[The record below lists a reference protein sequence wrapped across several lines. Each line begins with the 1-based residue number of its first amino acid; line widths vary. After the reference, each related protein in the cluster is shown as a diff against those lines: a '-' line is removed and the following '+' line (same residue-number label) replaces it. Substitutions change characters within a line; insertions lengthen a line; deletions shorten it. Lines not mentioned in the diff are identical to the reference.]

1 MEQAINFIDAE
12 NKALREEQK
21 ILERRDPQ
29 TFTDTIV
36 KRFEKVLKY
45 KEPLIFEKVQ
55 DDSDNKKIFI
65 CTEGEIGAGKSSS
78 NNYFI
83 YEYSKMNGNIDYKDK
98 TFKFGRQCERVTTQV
113 NQQVIGGLT
122 VMDTPGTNDIKS
134 ELSDYDINK
143 MK

>member
-1 MEQAINFIDAE
+1 M
-12 NKALREEQK
+12 
-21 ILERRDPQ
+21 
-29 TFTDTIV
+29 
-36 KRFEKVLKY
+36 
-45 KEPLIFEKVQ
+45 
-55 DDSDNKKIFI
+55 

-83 YEYSKMNGNIDYKDK
+83 YEYSQMKGGLQYQDK

-113 NQQVIGGLT
+113 NTSKIGELT

-143 MK
+143 MKHEALAMVFADPQKGVSCITQCIMIDAGGRIKETAIESMARTFHSLTYSYP